1 MQTYSESNPIKAR
14 LPWSTNSTE
23 SSGISKSISARLDI
37 IESTSNSPHL
47 FLLARLLRILVQR
60 KIREVFFLPTEEFG
74 IDLGDGATFK
84 VEKRMVYNAEM
95 PETQTLKWVA
105 VKRAKVSVPKMFS
118 GELDITSEAYIRLK
132 AVVLEVE
139 ILSHP
144 LVRQHPN
151 ITTLLGYS
159 WDETV
164 WGYAP
169 VLVMDLATFGDGRR
183 FLRSNQLSDDE
194 KVALCDDVASGLE
207 VLHTCNIVHG
217 DLKLDNILIYPGA
230 SGRYTAKLSDLESSP
245 QSGDQ
250 YHYRGTQIYNAP
262 EVQDANNPN
271 KRRLSSI
278 SQLSLCDAF
287 SFGLLTLEVLSGVY
301 RYTELPRGNDLMH
314 LISVGTKEGM

>member
-1 MQTYSESNPIKAR
+1 M
-14 LPWSTNSTE
+14 
-23 SSGISKSISARLDI
+23 
-37 IESTSNSPHL
+37 
-47 FLLARLLRILVQR
+47 RILVQR
-60 KIREVFFLPTEEFG
+60 KIQAVSFPDTEEFG
-74 IDLGDGATFK
+74 IELGDGATFK
-84 VEKRMVYNAEM
+84 VEKKIVRNAETEKM
-95 PETQTLKWVA
+95 KWVA

-118 GELDITSEAYIRLK
+118 RELDITSEAYIRLK

-159 WDETV
+159 WDETA

-230 SGRYTAKLSDLESSP
+230 SGRYTAKISDLESSP

-250 YHYRGTQIYNAP
+250 YHYRGTPIYNAP
-262 EVQDANNPN
+262 EVHDDANKSN